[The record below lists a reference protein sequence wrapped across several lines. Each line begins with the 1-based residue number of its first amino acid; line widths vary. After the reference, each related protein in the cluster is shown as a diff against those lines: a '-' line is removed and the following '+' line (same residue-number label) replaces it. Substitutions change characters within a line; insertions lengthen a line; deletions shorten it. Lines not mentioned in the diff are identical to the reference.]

1 MEFVIPVLIVILVVA
16 IVLAFMSVRVAREYE
31 RGVVF
36 RFGRLIDLRG
46 PGLFLIIPFGID
58 RLFKIDLR
66 TITLEVQPQEVI
78 TKDNVTIKVRAVV
91 WFQVI
96 DPRVAVTKVANYYQA
111 TTQVAETT
119 LRGTIG
125 QHELDELLAHRDRI
139 NASLKEVIDRQT
151 EPWGIQVTIVEV
163 KDIEL
168 PQTMQ
173 RAMAKQ
179 AEAERE
185 KRAKVITA
193 EGEFQ
198 ASQTLANAAEVIQRQ
213 PAAIA
218 LRYMQTL
225 VEIGYEKNTTIV
237 FPVPV
242 ELIRPMLQ
250 VAETLTAPAADQK
263 SSKSSPP
270 PKSPPS
276 SPPSP

>member
-1 MEFVIPVLIVILVVA
+1 VPPTWPSEPTEEREKALEFVIPALIVVVFIV
-16 IVLAFMSVRVAREYE
+16 IVLAAMSVRIAREYE

-36 RFGRLIDLRG
+36 RFGRLINLKG

-139 NASLKEVIDRQT
+139 NASLKEIIDRQT

-185 KRAKVITA
+185 KRAKLIHA
-193 EGEFQ
+193 EGEFA
-198 ASQTLANAAEVIQRQ
+198 ASQRLADAAKVLATEPTTLQ
-213 PAAIA
+213 
-218 LRYMQTL
+218 LRYLQTL
-225 VEIGYEKNTTIV
+225 TEIGVEKNTTIV
-237 FPVPV
+237 FPLP
-242 ELIRPMLQ
+242 IDI
-250 VAETLTAPAADQK
+250 VAGLGKLLTRK
-263 SSKSSPP
+263 E
-270 PKSPPS
+270 
-276 SPPSP
+276 

>member
-1 MEFVIPVLIVILVVA
+1 MELVLPVLLVLIVVV
-16 IVLAFMSVRVAREYE
+16 IVLAAMSVRIAREYE

-36 RFGRLIDLRG
+36 RLGRLTDLRG
-46 PGLFLIIPFGID
+46 PGLFLIIPFGVD

-91 WFQVI
+91 WFQVV

-151 EPWGIQVTIVEV
+151 EPWGIQVSIVEV

-198 ASQTLANAAEVIQRQ
+198 ASQTLANAARVIQTQ

-225 VEIGYEKNTTIV
+225 VEIGYEKNTTII
-237 FPVPV
+237 FPLPI
-242 ELIRPMLQ
+242 ELIRPMLEASENLRPLAPNP
-250 VAETLTAPAADQK
+250 VAAAPEPFLKED
-263 SSKSSPP
+263 
-270 PKSPPS
+270 
-276 SPPSP
+276 

>member
-1 MEFVIPVLIVILVVA
+1 
-16 IVLAFMSVRVAREYE
+16 
-31 RGVVF
+31 
-36 RFGRLIDLRG
+36 
-46 PGLFLIIPFGID
+46 
-58 RLFKIDLR
+58 
-66 TITLEVQPQEVI
+66 
-78 TKDNVTIKVRAVV
+78 
-91 WFQVI
+91 
-96 DPRVAVTKVANYYQA
+96 
-111 TTQVAETT
+111 
-119 LRGTIG
+119 
-125 QHELDELLAHRDRI
+125 
-139 NASLKEVIDRQT
+139 
-151 EPWGIQVTIVEV
+151 
-163 KDIEL
+163 
-168 PQTMQ
+168 MQ

-250 VAETLTAPAADQK
+250 VAETLTAPPADQK
-263 SSKSSPP
+263 ASKSSPP

-276 SPPSP
+276 SPPSPQPSSPTSERSEPESPSEREVAKVDTRLLTFAEPQS

>member
-1 MEFVIPVLIVILVVA
+1 MELVLPIALVLVVVLIA
-16 IVLAFMSVRVAREYE
+16 LAFMSVRIAREYE

-78 TKDNVTIKVRAVV
+78 TKDNVTIKVKAVV
-91 WFQVI
+91 WFRVV
-96 DPRVAVTKVANYYQA
+96 DPRVAVTKIANYYQA

-119 LRGTIG
+119 LRDTIG
-125 QHELDELLAHRDRI
+125 RHELDELLAHRDRI
-139 NASLKEVIDRQT
+139 NASLKEVIDHQT
-151 EPWGIQVTIVEV
+151 EPWGIEVSIVAV

-198 ASQTLANAAEVIQRQ
+198 ASQTLANAARIIQTE

-225 VEIGYEKNTTIV
+225 VEIGFEKNTTIV
-237 FPVPV
+237 FPLPI
-242 ELIRPMLQ
+242 ELIRPLLEAGERLRPL
-250 VAETLTAPAADQK
+250 VPDPAA
-263 SSKSSPP
+263 
-270 PKSPPS
+270 PKHEPFLKED
-276 SPPSP
+276 